1 MNINFIPLLSTIGI
15 FVNGILIHD
24 NTVKNRLYT
33 KKLNRLSRLESLT
46 ILYLSDKYKYKYK
59 RHINKEELNMSI
71 KFSNRTKGLA
81 ILCAASTAAT
91 VYHNHNVSNGIED
104 VASTLVEN
112 VSDRIRSGAET
123 VATIAENV
131 TTEM

>member
-1 MNINFIPLLSTIGI
+1 MNINFIPVLSTIGI
-15 FVNGILIHD
+15 LINGILIYD
-24 NTVKNRLYT
+24 NKVKNRLYT
-33 KKLNRLSRLESLT
+33 KKLNRLSRLENLT

-59 RHINKEELNMSI
+59 RHVNKEELNMSI

-112 VSDRIRSGAET
+112 VSDRMRSGAET
-123 VATIAENV
+123 VASIAENV
-131 TTEM
+131 TEM

>member
-46 ILYLSDKYKYKYK
+46 ILYLSDKYKYK

>member
-1 MNINFIPLLSTIGI
+1 MNTNFIPVLSTIGI
-15 FVNGILIHD
+15 FINGILMYD
-24 NTVKNRLYT
+24 NRVKNRLYT

-59 RHINKEELNMSI
+59 RSINKEELNMSI

-131 TTEM
+131 TEM